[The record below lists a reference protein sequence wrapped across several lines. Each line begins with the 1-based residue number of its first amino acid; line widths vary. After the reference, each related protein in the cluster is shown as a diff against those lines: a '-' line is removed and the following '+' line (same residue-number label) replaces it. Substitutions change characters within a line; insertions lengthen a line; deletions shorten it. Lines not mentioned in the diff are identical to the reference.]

1 MFEQGDGTK
10 LSDEVIEKI
19 AKKFNLS
26 ITSGAAQQPA
36 PIVQVAASSVRGFC
50 PNPHCP
56 SNHEYFV
63 EEMRLFRP
71 DREAADPVVGRFCAL
86 CGETVRGIAR
96 LEELGDTPL
105 DAVVNLAGAPALIG
119 QDALARGERVLDV
132 VEQHVERVAHLADLG
147 VPWFGWIPAYL
158 ATAVLLGWALTR
170 WVEQPA
176 FTLLNK
182 GIDALPR
189 RTARTGT

>member
-1 MFEQGDGTK
+1 MKNLNPEFCRKAKVARKDAGLSQSELASEIGCKQSALSMFEQGDGTK

-36 PIVQVAASSVRGFC
+36 SIVQVAASSVRGFC

-71 DREAADPVVGRFCAL
+71 DREAADPVGGRYCAL
-86 CGETVRGIAR
+86 CGEI
-96 LEELGDTPL
+96 LERKCP
-105 DAVVNLAGAPALIG
+105 NCGAPVHAGTICSLCG
-119 QDALARGERVLDV
+119 QPYIS
-132 VEQHVERVAHLADLG
+132 VAG
-147 VPWFGWIPAYL
+147 
-158 ATAVLLGWALTR
+158 
-170 WVEQPA
+170 
-176 FTLLNK
+176 
-182 GIDALPR
+182 
-189 RTARTGT
+189 

>member
-1 MFEQGDGTK
+1 MKNLNPEFCRKAKVARKDAGLSQSELASEIGCKQSALSMFEQGDGTK

-71 DREAADPVVGRFCAL
+71 DREAAHHHRAL
-86 CGETVRGIAR
+86 SAAC
-96 LEELGDTPL
+96 D
-105 DAVVNLAGAPALIG
+105 
-119 QDALARGERVLDV
+119 ERVLQYRGRRRGEGV
-132 VEQHVERVAHLADLG
+132 RRVER
-147 VPWFGWIPAYL
+147 Y
-158 ATAVLLGWALTR
+158 
-170 WVEQPA
+170 
-176 FTLLNK
+176 
-182 GIDALPR
+182 
-189 RTARTGT
+189 